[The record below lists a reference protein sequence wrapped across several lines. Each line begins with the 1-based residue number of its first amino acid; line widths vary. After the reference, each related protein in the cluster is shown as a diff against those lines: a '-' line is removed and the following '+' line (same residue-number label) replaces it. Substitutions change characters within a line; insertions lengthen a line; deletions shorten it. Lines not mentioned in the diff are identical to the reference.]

1 MQNKDIWK
9 LNKPTTTK
17 VLTTLDVKYYSDV
30 YSIPII
36 PEDDHGKIIDHFL
49 NLLIIKANQFPTLVT
64 HVKIVFY
71 RSWIHS
77 VIYKKNEMK
86 KALQ

>member
-17 VLTTLDVKYYSDV
+17 VLTTLDVKYYGDV

-36 PEDDHGKIIDHFL
+36 LEDDHGKIIDHF
-49 NLLIIKANQFPTLVT
+49 
-64 HVKIVFY
+64 
-71 RSWIHS
+71 
-77 VIYKKNEMK
+77 
-86 KALQ
+86 